1 VVPGDPDLACSV
13 AAGPGLLDGGTGQE
27 IEMPTRYPE
36 SKDIASFGDM
46 RRYYDSIRKE
56 LEQAESSI
64 KAERWG
70 HKKAVKGKRETA
82 EELKKSKGTTAKL
95 QKQVGAQERAK
106 EDSNRAAAWS
116 ASAATAVTIFYQIC
130 RSTGQWPGGYRWED
144 VWTHEATTAALV
156 AFITWVLS
164 QAYAATQD

>member
-1 VVPGDPDLACSV
+1 MSPHYPD
-13 AAGPGLLDGGTGQE
+13 
-27 IEMPTRYPE
+27 
-36 SKDIASFGDM
+36 SKNVASFGDL
-46 RRYYDSIRKE
+46 RRHYDALKKE
-56 LEQAESSI
+56 LEQTQSTVQ
-64 KAERWG
+64 AERWTA
-70 HKKAVKGKRETA
+70 KKATKGKHETQA
-82 EELKKSKGTTAKL
+82 ELKKSKGTTAKL
-95 QKQVGAQERAK
+95 QKQVTAQERAK

-130 RSTGQWPGGYRWED
+130 RSTGQWPGGYKWED

>member
-116 ASAATAVTIFYQIC
+116 KCGYSGDHFLSDLPKHGPVA
-130 RSTGQWPGGYRWED
+130 GG
-144 VWTHEATTAALV
+144 
-156 AFITWVLS
+156 LS
-164 QAYAATQD
+164 VGRRVDA

>member
-1 VVPGDPDLACSV
+1 
-13 AAGPGLLDGGTGQE
+13 
-27 IEMPTRYPE
+27 
-36 SKDIASFGDM
+36 M
-46 RRYYDSIRKE
+46 RRHYDNIRKE
-56 LEQAESSI
+56 LEQANSAV

-70 HKKAVKGKRETA
+70 HKRATKGKHETA
-82 EELKKSKGTTAKL
+82 AELAKSKGTTAKL
-95 QKQVGAQERAK
+95 QKQVTAQERAK